1 MIHIGLTGS
10 IGMGKSTTAQMFRDA
25 GVPVYDA
32 DAAVAALYVQGGAA
46 VAPLEDAFPGVT
58 RDGAVDR
65 EALRLRV
72 LGDDEAMT
80 RLNAVVHPLLGRDRA
95 EFLRQAE
102 ASGADVLVF
111 DIPLLFE
118 TGGER
123 NMDAVVVVTAPSDVQ
138 RARVLAR
145 EGMTPDRL
153 AAILARQTPD
163 ADKRARADFV
173 IETGRGLEPA
183 RADVARVLAA
193 VRDPGFR
200 QVTAKP
206 CEKRHRRVS
215 TPRQRLLEREVH
227 IDALPRVAEHDEPG
241 QPLHRGIRRVA
252 EALLVEPQAVRVLDD
267 RSKRSRWIR
276 AYLDQ
281 PLDRGELVDLAPE
294 VRVRV
299 DRNRRSDLV
308 ARAHEVLRC
317 PLAVGRSDRP
327 MRVEGADVGVV
338 AVAVLLHLGERGCVA
353 CGAFLSDLEDLG
365 LPLHPLDRLVA
376 APESVAGD
384 SEVVEVLEDLGLC
397 RQKPEHALDPHLV
410 VARRLT
416 LDAPRENLREPGER
430 TRLHA
435 EGVGG
440 PQARRRG
447 LRGRGREQEG
457 GEREPCDLAHA
468 RRRSAVISVDS
479 HGQLQV

>member
-72 LGDDEAMT
+72 LGDDGAMT
-80 RLNAVVHPLLGRDRA
+80 RLNAVVHPLLGRDRT

-200 QVTAKP
+200 SR
-206 CEKRHRRVS
+206 RHR
-215 TPRQRLLEREVH
+215 
-227 IDALPRVAEHDEPG
+227 PG
-241 QPLHRGIRRVA
+241 
-252 EALLVEPQAVRVLDD
+252 D
-267 RSKRSRWIR
+267 
-276 AYLDQ
+276 
-281 PLDRGELVDLAPE
+281 
-294 VRVRV
+294 
-299 DRNRRSDLV
+299 
-308 ARAHEVLRC
+308 
-317 PLAVGRSDRP
+317 
-327 MRVEGADVGVV
+327 
-338 AVAVLLHLGERGCVA
+338 
-353 CGAFLSDLEDLG
+353 
-365 LPLHPLDRLVA
+365 
-376 APESVAGD
+376 
-384 SEVVEVLEDLGLC
+384 
-397 RQKPEHALDPHLV
+397 
-410 VARRLT
+410 
-416 LDAPRENLREPGER
+416 
-430 TRLHA
+430 
-435 EGVGG
+435 
-440 PQARRRG
+440 
-447 LRGRGREQEG
+447 
-457 GEREPCDLAHA
+457 
-468 RRRSAVISVDS
+468 
-479 HGQLQV
+479 

>member
-32 DAAVAALYVQGGAA
+32 DAAVAALYVRGGAA

-145 EGMTPDRL
+145 DGMTPDRL

-163 ADKRARADFV
+163 ADKRARADFI

-200 QVTAKP
+200 SR
-206 CEKRHRRVS
+206 RHR
-215 TPRQRLLEREVH
+215 
-227 IDALPRVAEHDEPG
+227 PG
-241 QPLHRGIRRVA
+241 
-252 EALLVEPQAVRVLDD
+252 D
-267 RSKRSRWIR
+267 
-276 AYLDQ
+276 
-281 PLDRGELVDLAPE
+281 
-294 VRVRV
+294 
-299 DRNRRSDLV
+299 
-308 ARAHEVLRC
+308 
-317 PLAVGRSDRP
+317 
-327 MRVEGADVGVV
+327 
-338 AVAVLLHLGERGCVA
+338 
-353 CGAFLSDLEDLG
+353 
-365 LPLHPLDRLVA
+365 
-376 APESVAGD
+376 
-384 SEVVEVLEDLGLC
+384 
-397 RQKPEHALDPHLV
+397 
-410 VARRLT
+410 
-416 LDAPRENLREPGER
+416 
-430 TRLHA
+430 
-435 EGVGG
+435 
-440 PQARRRG
+440 
-447 LRGRGREQEG
+447 
-457 GEREPCDLAHA
+457 
-468 RRRSAVISVDS
+468 
-479 HGQLQV
+479 